1 MSKELQRGEASDP
14 DVRLLDPAAGPL
26 NFVLEACRQAIDHYV
41 ARHGLVGV
49 ADLLRSHLLKHFQGI
64 EILPW
69 SHALGSLAAELF
81 LVEQDYRRN
90 PGEELRVDLADAL
103 AGPPRLAPA
112 TPGQE
117 ERRIAVVLGNPPFGQ
132 RSVPAGSWMEGLLRD
147 YTRIDG
153 ERSSE
158 RGSKWLCDS
167 SLHFLRLAQWTVEE
181 AGAGILGLV
190 LPHTLLEVPTFRGV
204 RRSLLAA
211 FDEIYALD
219 LHGNRRKGETGRGKE
234 PDENVFA
241 GVATGIAV
249 LFLVRFPR
257 PRS

>member
-1 MSKELQRGEASDP
+1 
-14 DVRLLDPAAGPL
+14 
-26 NFVLEACRQAIDHYV
+26 
-41 ARHGLVGV
+41 
-49 ADLLRSHLLKHFQGI
+49 
-64 EILPW
+64 
-69 SHALGSLAAELF
+69 LGSLAAELF